1 MKTFLKKTGAQFFRW
16 KYKVQSTK
24 IENVTFPNKASI
36 KTTKL
41 GKENG
46 ATGRNGAFPVTTL

>member
-1 MKTFLKKTGAQFFRW
+1 ME
-16 KYKVQSTK
+16 VQSTQ

-46 ATGRNGAFPVTTL
+46 ATGRNGAFPVTTLQFLKFGFSLKTFYKE